1 MRQTYV
7 LFNPYD
13 DYSAHVIDLV
23 YHKYGL
29 RPVCVYTDR
38 KNAFYVRPAYP
49 VLQSDRIEAEF
60 LVDPG
65 ALGDLAAELRRKYD
79 VLGVM
84 PILEHWVEP
93 AGRLSDL
100 LHLDWMPGETVAR
113 FRDKHAWKQHLRRH
127 APHLRVPETTSVRT
141 PEEVLAPT
149 GPAAR
154 IRELGDRFVLKP
166 SDGMAAVD
174 VAIFPSSIS
183 PGEVSAHM
191 ARSTGKAW
199 AMEEFVGGREL
210 AVNGQVG
217 PDGTGIV
224 HSITEYSRL
233 EVNGRATVCE
243 KDYKV
248 DQTDPVFEPLARY
261 ALEVVRTLGLR
272 RSPFHLE
279 AKLDDQGPCAIDVG
293 ARLVG
298 NGAAFVLS
306 TLHPRRPCLFDAAA
320 HGYLFSDRYGLD
332 EPVDW
337 SWYNG
342 HGYVCVIGVSERDE
356 LITSI
361 EGVEEVE
368 ALPQFLR
375 WELKPHV
382 GQRVRPTLDLF
393 SIPWD
398 VDLVGKGSTQD
409 LLRVA
414 DDVRGMIRWNRG
426 RRTPSAV
433 LRAHGRRIAERV
445 RPRLRWMAHET
456 LRVLQP

>member
-13 DYSAHVIDLV
+13 DYSSHVIDLV
-23 YHKYGL
+23 YHKHGI

-38 KNAFYVRPAYP
+38 KTAFYVRPAYP

-60 LVDPG
+60 YVDPG
-65 ALGDLAAELRRKYD
+65 ALPDLAAALRRKYH

-84 PILEHWVEP
+84 PLLEHWVDL

-100 LHLDWMPGETVAR
+100 LQLDWMPGETVAR
-113 FRDKHAWKQHLRRH
+113 FRDKHAWKEHLRRQ
-127 APHLRVPETTSVRT
+127 APHLRVPETTAVRA
-141 PEEVLAPT
+141 PEDVLART

-174 VAIFPSSIS
+174 VAIFPSSV
-183 PGEVSAHM
+183 PLQEVSAHM
-191 ARSTGKAW
+191 ARGVARSW
-199 AMEEFVGGREL
+199 VMEEFVGGREL

-233 EVNGRATVCE
+233 AVNGRATVCE
-243 KDYKV
+243 KDYKL
-248 DQTDPVFEPLARY
+248 DQTDPVFEPLRVY
-261 ALEVVRTLGLR
+261 ALQVVRALGLR

-279 AKLDDQGPCAIDVG
+279 AKLDDRGPCAIDVG

-306 TLHPRRPCLFDAAA
+306 TLHPARPCVFDIAA
-320 HGYLFSDRYGLD
+320 HGYLFADRYGLD
-332 EPVDW
+332 EPIDW

-342 HGYVCVIGVSERDE
+342 HGYVCVVGISERDE
-356 LITSI
+356 LITSL
-361 EGVEEVE
+361 EGIEEVE
-368 ALPQFLR
+368 ALPQFVR
-375 WELKPHV
+375 WEVKPHL
-382 GQRVRPTLDLF
+382 GQRVRRTLDLF

-398 VDLVGKGSTQD
+398 VDLVGEGSTRD

-414 DDVRGMIRWNRG
+414 DAVRGIIRWNRG
-426 RRTPSAV
+426 RRSPGAV
-433 LRAHGRRIAERV
+433 LRAHGRRAAERL
-445 RPRLRWMAHET
+445 RPRLRWMAHEA
-456 LRVLQP
+456 LRGLQP